1 MTIKQV
7 RDNFIQNLAEN
18 AYINMCTTEEM
29 QTVISALE
37 KQIPKKPNYPNKLQ
51 MTDKEI
57 IKALECCNRTISQ
70 NSCEGCSYH
79 HSRGRCTEN
88 LLKDTIYLINRQK
101 AEIERLQN
109 EN

>member
-37 KQIPKKPNYPNKLQ
+37 KQIPCKFAPKSSK
-51 MTDKEI
+51 
-57 IKALECCNRTISQ
+57 
-70 NSCEGCSYH
+70 
-79 HSRGRCTEN
+79 
-88 LLKDTIYLINRQK
+88 K
-101 AEIERLQN
+101 AELPVCGKCNSIMDLMQGGLNYCPNCGQKIDWSDEK
-109 EN
+109 